1 MTLPLKEIAAVV
13 LAHPQITCTR
23 SVLSGLAEAG
33 AAVIVCG
40 DDHQPV
46 GMCLPLTGYHAPARR
61 FAAQAKASR
70 PVCKRLWQQVVQASR
85 TYPIHDAT
93 FNVTALVTKSSR
105 RCPPGSDHF
114 PSITSS
120 IFAPLLNS
128 TIAFTFACFSAK

>member
-1 MTLPLKEIAAVV
+1 MIRETRKNAGKYHDREFFHSASWQNLVEW
-13 LAHPQITCTR
+13 TWTR
-23 SVLSGLAEAG
+23 SGDATGIFQASEIRDNIWSLAYVDALAMQAVRSASGNG
-33 AAVIVCG
+33 Q
-40 DDHQPV
+40 D
-46 GMCLPLTGYHAPARR
+46 
-61 FAAQAKASR
+61 
-70 PVCKRLWQQVVQASR
+70 ASR

-128 TIAFTFACFSAK
+128 TIAFTFACCSAK